1 MSMNDVPVRL
11 ARDSDAESIES
22 LIQQWWRTDRRRERV
37 QLVRAILQKDGH
49 AIMVAELDGKIIGIL
64 HLVVHPDLMFADQ
77 YAHVVFL
84 LVDTDHRRK
93 GVASKLLQKAMERAK
108 QEGAAEIHVDTMEQ
122 PAEQL
127 FRKLGFDNDGIMLAR
142 PL

>member
-1 MSMNDVPVRL
+1 M
-11 ARDSDAESIES
+11 
-22 LIQQWWRTDRRRERV
+22 
-37 QLVRAILQKDGH
+37 VRAILQKDGH
-49 AIMVAELDGKIIGIL
+49 AIILPELDGKIIGIL

-93 GVASKLLQKAMERAK
+93 GVASKLLEKAMERAK
-108 QEGAAEIHVDTMEQ
+108 KEGAAEIHVDTMEQ
-122 PAEQL
+122 EAAQL
-127 FRKLGFDNDGIMLAR
+127 FRKLGFENDGIMLAR